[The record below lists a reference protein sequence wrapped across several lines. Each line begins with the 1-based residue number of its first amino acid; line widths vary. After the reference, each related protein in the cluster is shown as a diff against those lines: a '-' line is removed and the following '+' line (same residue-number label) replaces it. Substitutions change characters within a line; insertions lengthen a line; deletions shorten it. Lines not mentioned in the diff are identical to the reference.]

1 MKAVFDE
8 RSINWTDNADYNIM
22 YLHAK
27 QNYFTDVLRAR
38 GHISL
43 CEILDDTGIALDKPL
58 SLAEL
63 YGHFWS
69 YAKGDRFVDLGI
81 PKEYD
86 CNTKSF
92 ELDINI

>member
-22 YLHAK
+22 YLRTMEHMY
-27 QNYFTDVLRAR
+27 NDVLRAR

-43 CEILDDTGIALDKPL
+43 MEILDDMGITLEEPL
-58 SLAEL
+58 SVEEC
-63 YGHFWS
+63 YNHIWS
-69 YAKGDRFVDLGI
+69 YANGDRFVSFGI
-81 PKEYD
+81 PKDYTSD
-86 CNTKSF
+86 TTSF

>member
-8 RSINWTDNADYNIM
+8 RSMNWTDNADYNIM
-22 YLHAK
+22 YLRSMERMY
-27 QNYFTDVLRAR
+27 NDILRAR

-43 CEILDDTGIALDKPL
+43 MEILDDMGIALEETL
-58 SLAEL
+58 SVEECYSHAWN
-63 YGHFWS
+63 YG
-69 YAKGDRFVDLGI
+69 KGDRVVDLGI

>member
-1 MKAVFDE
+1 MRTTTLCIFVQSKIILPMF
-8 RSINWTDNADYNIM
+8 
-22 YLHAK
+22 
-27 QNYFTDVLRAR
+27 LRAR

-43 CEILDDTGIALDKPL
+43 CEILDDTGITLDKPL

>member
-8 RSINWTDNADYNIM
+8 RSINWTPCAECNHM
-22 YLHAK
+22 YLCTT
-27 QNYFTDVLRAR
+27 QRYFTDVLRAR

-43 CEILDDTGIALDKPL
+43 CEILDNTGIVLDKPL
-58 SLAEL
+58 SLVEL

-69 YAKGDRFVDLGI
+69 YEKGDRVVDLGI

-86 CNTKSF
+86 CDTKSF

>member
-8 RSINWTDNADYNIM
+8 RSMNWTDNAHCNIM
-22 YLHAK
+22 YLRSMERMY
-27 QNYFTDVLRAR
+27 NDILRAR

-43 CEILDDTGIALDKPL
+43 MEILDDMGITLEETL
-58 SLAEL
+58 SVEECYSHAWN
-63 YGHFWS
+63 YG
-69 YAKGDRFVDLGI
+69 KGDRVVDLGI

-86 CNTKSF
+86 GNTKSF